1 MLLDR
6 LPPGMQDS
14 IATRLADVEV
24 GDLVRWNGR
33 TTPEVVEDVADEHFD
48 VRTAQHDYYRFHVE
62 EGVVVDRQT
71 DERARVESFEVVGD
85 VCDVDLW

>member
-1 MLLDR
+1 
-6 LPPGMQDS
+6 MQDS
-14 IATRLADVEV
+14 IVAQLDAVEV

-33 TTPEVVEDVADEHFD
+33 TAPEVVEDVADEHFD
-48 VRTAQHDYYRFHVE
+48 VRTAQHDYYRFLPA